1 MESDLTRA
9 SLFPNNRDMFLKRHR
24 TGLVEIIT
32 LPERLDAS
40 AVEAI
45 RDELRKI
52 IEAGSIWLLL
62 DASSVEFI
70 DSSGLS
76 VFITVLKQARLRNGD
91 AALIGVRTPVRVL
104 LELTRVHRV
113 LAVYDD
119 EPSALEM
126 FGPANH
132 D

>member
-1 MESDLTRA
+1 
-9 SLFPNNRDMFLKRHR
+9 MFLKRHR

>member
-1 MESDLTRA
+1 
-9 SLFPNNRDMFLKRHR
+9 MFLKRHR
-24 TGLVEIIT
+24 AGLVEVIS
-32 LPERLDAS
+32 LPARLDVA
-40 AVEAI
+40 AAGAI

-62 DASSVEFI
+62 DVSSVEFI

-76 VFITVLKQARLRNGD
+76 VFISVLRQVRLRNGD
-91 AALIGVRTPVRVL
+91 VALIGAPPPVRVL

-119 EPSALEM
+119 EPSARKL
-126 FGPANH
+126 FGPASGT
-132 D
+132 